1 VKKIFSLIIGCFLV
15 HFVFA
20 QDSCRFQISLLT
32 CTPGEELYSTFGHS
46 ALRVTDRSS
55 RADIIYNYGTFDF
68 DDPNF
73 YSKFTR
79 GKLLYFVSIDGF
91 ENFMKA
97 YEFEQ
102 RGITEQVLNLSCE
115 DKQKLLNALQENA
128 KEENKYYKYDF
139 VIDNCTTRLRDIV
152 FKNSGVPIVT
162 KNIRPDNDI
171 TFRKLIHEYLNKSYQ
186 YWSELGIDI
195 LLGNPIDK
203 KITNNEAMF
212 LPDYLLKAFDS
223 TTTNGK
229 PLVLAKNEILKATM
243 TTNKAPLLSPF
254 AIFTIL
260 FLIIAA
266 LTFLRNS
273 NPFFSVFDFIL
284 FFLAGIIGTLILF
297 MWFGTDHPE
306 CKNDF
311 NITWAFPLH
320 LVIVFFIFQKRSPIV
335 TGWLRYYFLANS
347 ILLLTLLICWKWLP
361 QEMNN
366 ALIPVVALL
375 LLRSAARYKKFNN
388 DHRKNIGLSEKKNFL

>member
-1 VKKIFSLIIGCFLV
+1 MKKIFCLIIGCFVV

-32 CTPGEELYSTFGHS
+32 CTPGQELYSTFGHS

-55 RADIIYNYGTFDF
+55 GSDIIYNYGTFDF

-97 YEFEQ
+97 YEYEK

-115 DKQKLLNALQENA
+115 DKQKLFNALQENA

-152 FKNSGVPIVT
+152 FKNSSGSIVT
-162 KNIRPDNDI
+162 RNIRPDNDI
-171 TFRKLIHEYLNKSYQ
+171 TFRKLIHEYLNKSHQ
-186 YWSELGIDI
+186 YWSKLGIDI
-195 LLGNPIDK
+195 LLGNSIDK
-203 KITNNEAMF
+203 RITNNEAMF
-212 LPDYLLKAFDS
+212 LPEYLLKAFDS

-229 PLVLAKNEILKATM
+229 PLVSAKNEILKAPI

-266 LTFLRNS
+266 LTILRNS
-273 NPFFSVFDFIL
+273 SPFFSVFDFIL
-284 FFLAGIIGTLILF
+284 FFLVGVLGILILF
-297 MWFGTDHPE
+297 MWFATDHPE
-306 CKNDF
+306 CKNNF
-311 NITWAFPLH
+311 NIAWALPLH
-320 LVIVFFIFQKRSPIV
+320 LVIVFFIFQKRA
-335 TGWLRYYFLANS
+335 WLRYYFLANS
-347 ILLLTLLICWKWLP
+347 ILLLMLLICWKWIP
-361 QEMNN
+361 QELNN
-366 ALIPVVALL
+366 ALIPVVALI
-375 LLRSAARYKKFNN
+375 LLRSAARYKNFNN
-388 DHRKNIGLSEKKNFL
+388 DHRKNV